1 MDNNLATYNRIFCD
15 CFGVADEQQLPALQ
29 MKVSEQ
35 WNSVGHINLIAAIE
49 EAFNIDMEPE
59 DMFNFSS
66 YTKGKEIL
74 TRKYNI
80 PFNV

>member
-1 MDNNLATYNRIFCD
+1 MNNNLATYNRIFCD
-15 CFGVADEQQLPALQ
+15 CFGMEDEHQLPALQ

-74 TRKYNI
+74 AQKYNI